1 MLIEERDL
9 NKQTKKIVVIFL
21 FKTLEQTRKQDFF
34 AFEQN
39 EQKKSNFKS
48 NKINYFE
55 NMLEYL

>member
-34 AFEQN
+34 CFRTERTEKEQ
-39 EQKKSNFKS
+39 F
-48 NKINYFE
+48 
-55 NMLEYL
+55 